1 MKKKFTLIELLVV
14 IAIIAIL
21 AAMLL
26 PSLNSARES
35 ARRVNCMSNVR
46 NMYTPMMNYSNDD
59 NIGRGSLPIYTVG
72 SSDKKADAADARAIA
87 AILVRAG
94 YLGDLNLLVCSSAG
108 ISGKQPSVSTVA
120 GSSYEGANLLSNAKG
135 NIKSSYVYAI
145 DYKGQPI
152 NMGYDSAI
160 LRDDDDNHTNEYGN
174 VLKATGSTTA
184 FRMNKNE
191 SGNWY
196 DKDGI
201 KGINATGSG
210 DDPNEFPDSVS
221 PSESNGGIFWG
232 LFSHETTP

>member
-59 NIGRGSLPIYTVG
+59 NIGRGSLPIYTPANG
-72 SSDKKADAADARAIA
+72 ETKAPDAADARAIA

-108 ISGKQPSVSTVA
+108 ISGKQPSVTTVTDYA
-120 GSSYEGANLLSNAKG
+120 ADFLSSAQND
-135 NIKSSYVYAI
+135 IKSSYVYAI

-160 LRDDDDNHTNEYGN
+160 LRDNNDNHTNEYGN
-174 VLKATGSTTA
+174 VLKATGSTIA

-196 DKDGI
+196 DKEGV
-201 KGINATGSG
+201 KGINGT
-210 DDPNEFPDSVS
+210 DDPSAFPDSAAANTNSGSGVY
-221 PSESNGGIFWG
+221 WG
-232 LFSHETTP
+232 LFDQVTTP

>member
-59 NIGRGSLPIYTVG
+59 NIGRGSLPIYTPANG
-72 SSDKKADAADARAIA
+72 ETKAPDAADARAIA

-120 GSSYEGANLLSNAKG
+120 GSDYEGANLLSKAQD

-160 LRDDDDNHTNEYGN
+160 LRDNNDNHTNEYGN
-174 VLKATGSTTA
+174 VLKATGSTIA

-196 DKDGI
+196 DKEGV
-201 KGINATGSG
+201 KGINGT
-210 DDPNEFPDSVS
+210 DDPSAFPDSAAANTNSGSGVY
-221 PSESNGGIFWG
+221 WG
-232 LFSHETTP
+232 LFDQVTTP